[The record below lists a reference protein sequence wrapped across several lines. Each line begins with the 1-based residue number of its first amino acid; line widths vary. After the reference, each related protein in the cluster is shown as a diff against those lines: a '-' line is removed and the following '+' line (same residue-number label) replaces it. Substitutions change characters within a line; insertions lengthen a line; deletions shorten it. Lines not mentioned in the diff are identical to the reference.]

1 MTKKLLPNSNLPE
14 KTEPKKEFDIDGWL
28 AKVDLWSGKEVS
40 KLTDQIIKDYNCQ
53 TSLELLLAGRVA
65 ALSWRLNHWEGLL
78 NMMLNDGDDAYN
90 FSSSADGTQRK
101 AVKELSKGVESTHR
115 QWLTS
120 ILLLKELKQ
129 PTLNLQIKTK
139 NALIAQNQQINVEK
153 PESKS
158 ITDNNLGK

>member
-1 MTKKLLPNSNLPE
+1 MTKKLLPNPKLPE
-14 KTEPKKEFDIDGWL
+14 ITEPKKEFDIDGWL

-40 KLTDQIIKDYNCQ
+40 KLTNQIIKDYNCQ

-65 ALSWRLNHWEGLL
+65 SLSWRLNHWEGLL
-78 NMMLNDGDDAYN
+78 AMMLNDSGDVYN
-90 FSSSADGTQRK
+90 FSSSLDDTQRK

-139 NALIAQNQQINVEK
+139 EAFISQNQQINVEK
-153 PESKS
+153 PEKP
-158 ITDNNLGK
+158 NH

>member
-1 MTKKLLPNSNLPE
+1 MQNHNVKITKLPKE
-14 KTEPKKEFDIDGWL
+14 TELKKFDINGWL
-28 AKVDLWSGKEVS
+28 AKVDLWSGKEVG

-53 TSLELLLAGRVA
+53 TALELLLAGRVA
-65 ALSWRLNHWEGLL
+65 ALSWRLNHWESLL
-78 NMMLNDGDDAYN
+78 DMMLSDGSDAYN
-90 FSSSADGTQRK
+90 FSSSADDTQRK

-153 PESKS
+153 PEKP
-158 ITDNNLGK
+158 NH